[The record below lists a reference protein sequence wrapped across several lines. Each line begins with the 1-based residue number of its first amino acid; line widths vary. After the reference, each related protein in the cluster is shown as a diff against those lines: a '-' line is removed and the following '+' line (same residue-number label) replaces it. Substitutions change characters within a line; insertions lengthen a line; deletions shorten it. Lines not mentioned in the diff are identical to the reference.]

1 MVSGGGG
8 ATLGAEGEEILTS
21 KGWVKTRRHDK

>member
-8 ATLGAEGEEILTS
+8 ATLGAEGEEYLTC
-21 KGWVKTRRHDK
+21 KGWVKTHRHDK